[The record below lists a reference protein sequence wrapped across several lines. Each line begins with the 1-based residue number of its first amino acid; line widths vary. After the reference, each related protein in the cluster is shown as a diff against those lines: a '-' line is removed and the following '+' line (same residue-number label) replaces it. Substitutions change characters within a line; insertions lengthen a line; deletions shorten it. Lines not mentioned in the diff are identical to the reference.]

1 MSNIIIRSELES
13 RLKTW
18 ADAQVPK
25 VPVAFEGMAFT
36 KPSTGVFLEPT
47 LIPMSTEDANVSGT
61 RKRCYGVFHV
71 NCWAKS
77 GTGMR
82 QVETLAQSIVTLF
95 PLLPKTGA
103 VSIEST
109 PFVHEHDT
117 DPAGWLIVPV
127 TIQYRYES

>member
-13 RLKTW
+13 RLKAW

-25 VPVAFEGMAFT
+25 VPIAFEGMAFT
-36 KPSTGVFLEPT
+36 KPADGVFLEPT
-47 LIPMSTEDANVSGT
+47 LVPSITLDVDVSAK
-61 RKRCYGVFHV
+61 RKRRYGIFNV

-82 QVETLAQSIVTLF
+82 QVETLAQGIVDAF
-95 PLLPKTGA
+95 PIYPKVGA

-109 PFVHEHDT
+109 PFVHGHEND
-117 DPAGWLIVPV
+117 ASGWLIVPV